1 MAEREVLSVR
11 TSADEKLREHCDH
24 RFKAMMALRQGYD
37 AEWYEIAGLC
47 MPQRSKRLVENHK
60 GKHKS
65 ASVKSNLYDGH
76 SIRSFEVCANG
87 MLSGLSSRSRPW
99 FKPKLADE
107 DLNDYYPV
115 RVWLDQV
122 GGLLYQ
128 AFSISNF
135 YESALSCYLEMAAF
149 GTAATLIQKHDSL
162 VSVSHP
168 MTAGEYSITVGEDQR
183 PDSLCRSYT
192 MTARQMVA
200 TFVADRYDSK
210 TLHWDRVSRQVK
222 EAWNNGNYEHEFV
235 VRQLIEPN
243 PAYVPGRIGAIGMPI
258 RSMKWEEGC
267 DDKKRFLA
275 IQGYH
280 EQPFMAPRWE
290 TIGGDVFGT
299 GRGKKAL
306 PDMRALQLQSKRK
319 GEATDM
325 AVKPPTWGP
334 PSVDRVSML
343 PGQHTTVAAVDMTQG
358 IQPIYQIPYQVIA
371 AINAD
376 VDDARR
382 AIDRM
387 TYADLFMAITNM
399 DGVQPRNVEE
409 LVRRHEEQLTQ
420 LGPVTDRANAEFLQV
435 AFDRMFGLLERGGL
449 LPPAPEEIEGMDI
462 QVDFTSVLA
471 QAQKLMG
478 ISQTERAV
486 SFVGN
491 LAGAWP
497 DALDNVDTDAVIR
510 DYWERS
516 GAPARGLRD
525 ERARD
530 QMRAARAKQQ
540 QAAQAAAMAPAM
552 QQGADAARLLSE
564 TDAGDGGNLLQRLV
578 GQ

>member
-1 MAEREVLSVR
+1 
-11 TSADEKLREHCDH
+11 
-24 RFKAMMALRQGYD
+24 
-37 AEWYEIAGLC
+37 
-47 MPQRSKRLVENHK
+47 
-60 GKHKS
+60 
-65 ASVKSNLYDGH
+65 
-76 SIRSFEVCANG
+76 
-87 MLSGLSSRSRPW
+87 
-99 FKPKLADE
+99 
-107 DLNDYYPV
+107 V

-122 GGLLYQ
+122 ADLLYM
-128 AFSISNF
+128 AFSLSNF
-135 YESALSCYLEMAAF
+135 YEAALGCYLEMAAF
-149 GTAATLIQKHDSL
+149 GTAAVILQKHDSL
-162 VSVSHP
+162 ISVAHP
-168 MTAGEYSITVGEDQR
+168 MTAGEYSITTGEDQR
-183 PDSLCRSYT
+183 PDSLSRSYT
-192 MTARQMVA
+192 LTARQMVA
-200 TFVADRYDSK
+200 TYAADRYDRH
-210 TLHWDRVSRQVK
+210 TVQWDRVSRQVK
-222 EAWNNGNYEHEFV
+222 EAWNSGNYEREFV

-243 PAYVPGRIGAIGMPI
+243 PAYVPGRIGRISMPI

-267 DDKKRFLA
+267 DDKKRFLD
-275 IQGYH
+275 ISGYH

-290 TIGGDVFGT
+290 TLGGDVFGT

-376 VDDARR
+376 VEDARR
-382 AIDRM
+382 SIDRM

-420 LGPVTDRANAEFLQV
+420 LGPVTDRANSEFLQV
-435 AFDRMFGLLERGGL
+435 AVDRMFGLLERGGM
-449 LPPAPEEIEGMDI
+449 LPPAPDEIEGMEVQI
-462 QVDFTSVLA
+462 DFTSVLA

-491 LAGAWP
+491 LAAAWP
-497 DALDNVDTDAVIR
+497 DALDNVDTDAVVR

-516 GAPARGLRD
+516 GAPTRGLRD
-525 ERARD
+525 ERQRD
-530 QMRAARAKQQ
+530 QMRASRAKRQQ
-540 QAAQAAAMAPAM
+540 MAQAAAMAPAA

-564 TDAGDGGNLLQRLV
+564 TDAGGGQNLLQRLT
-578 GQ
+578 GG